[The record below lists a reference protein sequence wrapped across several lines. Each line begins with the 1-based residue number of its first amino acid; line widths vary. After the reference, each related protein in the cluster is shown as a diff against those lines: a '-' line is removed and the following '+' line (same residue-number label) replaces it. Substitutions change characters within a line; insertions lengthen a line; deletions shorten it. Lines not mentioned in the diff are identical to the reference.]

1 MPALAW
7 AWGGEVWLRAPPPAA
22 ERAARWT
29 AGRLRRLESE
39 VLALRA
45 ELRGLRA
52 AGARCGGHD
61 LAQAGGRPQEPRPE
75 LEKIEE

>member
-7 AWGGEVWLRAPPPAA
+7 AWGGEVWLRAQPLAA

-52 AGARCGGHD
+52 AAARGGGPV
-61 LAQAGGRPQEPRPE
+61 LAQPSGQPQEPHPE
-75 LEKIEE
+75 LEK